1 MASNPVQVV
10 EKTAGTKIGWG
21 QRNTVLS
28 FDDDALTVKVP
39 KYQMDEATV
48 VDICEDRQGRLVIGA
63 ASGIRYV
70 AQIEI
75 PAAEYEETI
84 TGEGDEQTTTRTRK
98 DLDMADVVLV
108 LWGMD

>member
-10 EKTAGTKIGWG
+10 EKTAGTKIGWE
-21 QRNTVLS
+21 QRNTVLA

-39 KYQMDEATV
+39 KWQMDEATV

-75 PAAEYEETI
+75 PAAEYEETT
-84 TGEGDEQTTTRTRK
+84 TGEGNEQTTTRTRK
-98 DLDMADVVLV
+98 DLDMGDVTLV